1 MVIKIHQ
8 VASTGNAFLYNEKKV
23 REGVATFFDSRNTL
37 SANPFMYDEKHRL
50 KNLLDIEKQ
59 NPRVKNKCFHVSV
72 NPSAEDFLKLGDN
85 IIRQE
90 ISNMM
95 EYMGYGNQP
104 WFVYKH
110 KDLERVHFHIVS
122 TRIDRET
129 GRKIKDNFEK
139 QKMQQFIKILDQK
152 YRLTQTEKKELPD
165 FQFSPRSRNIKQNL
179 ENLFRHLNQIPEI
192 TSKEMYAE
200 ALKLFNVEIR
210 KSGRGHVVVVTD
222 DFGNPIRYPIRL
234 SNFKEGPGFYKG
246 LQTEKE
252 LHVNNQVFDKFQ
264 IAQWV
269 RDLNRLVESTRKLDS
284 DKKQKTKK
292 SNPGYKRRKYGNRF

>member
-8 VASTGNAFLYNEKKV
+8 VASTENAFLYNEKKV

-59 NPRVKNKCFHVSV
+59 NPRVKNKCFHVSF
-72 NPSAEDFLKLGDN
+72 NPSTDDYLKLGDN

-95 EYMGYGNQP
+95 EHMGYGNQP
-104 WFVYKH
+104 YFVYKH

-139 QKMQQFIKILDQK
+139 RKMQEFIKNLEQK
-152 YRLTQTEKKELPD
+152 YQLTQTEKKEIPD
-165 FQFSPRSRNIKQNL
+165 FKFSPRSRNIKQNL
-179 ENLFRHLNQIPEI
+179 ENLFKHLNQIPEI
-192 TSKEMYAE
+192 TTKEMYNE

-210 KSGRGHVVVVTD
+210 KSGRGHIVVVTD

-234 SNFKEGPGFYKG
+234 SNFKEGPKFYKV
-246 LQTEKE
+246 LENEKE
-252 LHVNNQVFDKFQ
+252 SQINKQVLDKFQ

-269 RDLNRLVESTRKLDS
+269 RDLNRLVEKSKTHDKTVKLKL
-284 DKKQKTKK
+284 KKK
-292 SNPGYKRRKYGNRF
+292 GRYRRL